1 MNAPL
6 KIGADSVVTFH
17 YTLKDGDGADIE
29 SSVGKDPVIYMHG
42 HANIVPG
49 LEQEMFGRQRGDT
62 FSATVAPEQAY
73 GLHDPNG
80 VQRVPIKHL
89 ATRGKIVPGQMVAVN
104 TRQGIRHARAV
115 KVGHFNVDLDV
126 NHPLAGKTLVFDIE
140 IVDVRAATTEELEH
154 GHAHGPGGH
163 GHDHGEHDH
172 GDHEH
177 GNHEHGNHE
186 HGHHD
191 HAGHEHAHDEEHKQ

>member
-6 KIGADSVVTFH
+6 RIDADSVVTFH
-17 YTLKDGDGADIE
+17 YTLKGDDGAQIE

-49 LEQEMFGRQRGDT
+49 LEQEMTGRQGGDK
-62 FSATVAPEQAY
+62 FSATVAPEHAY
-73 GLHDPNG
+73 GPHDPNA

-104 TRQGIRHARAV
+104 TRQGVRHARAV
-115 KVGHFNVDLDV
+115 KVGHFNVDLDL

-140 IVDVRAATTEELEH
+140 IVDVRAATKEELEH

-172 GDHEH
+172 AD
-177 GNHEHGNHE
+177 
-186 HGHHD
+186 HD
-191 HAGHEHAHDEEHKQ
+191 HDHDEEREQ

>member
-140 IVDVRAATTEELEH
+140 IVDVRAATKEELEH

-177 GNHEHGNHE
+177 GNHEHGD
-186 HGHHD
+186 HD

>member
-29 SSVGKDPVIYMHG
+29 SSAGKDPVIYMHG

-140 IVDVRAATTEELEH
+140 IVDVRAATKEELEH

-177 GNHEHGNHE
+177 GNHEHGD
-186 HGHHD
+186 HD